1 MNQDLPVSPTSLY
14 LDDKIIFDI
23 DPVKESLEHISSD
36 NKGDA
41 KKEQEPRDDLAI
53 IEVPLNSD
61 DEDNSSI
68 SYRAVPTS
76 ASLERASI
84 SSSSSSSSGSSGSSV
99 SFTEDIIEDE
109 KKGNAQKKK
118 VFLPA
123 METVIRNLG
132 IIQQRSATNNIKK
145 TAESKQAG
153 AAVTKQQQKQENDGV
168 NYTMEIVV
176 DVDMYSSSILNPNI
190 NIKDIPI
197 NNLGPREQEE
207 AGNKLQNIK
216 NNET

>member
-23 DPVKESLEHISSD
+23 DPLKESLEHISSD

-109 KKGNAQKKK
+109 KKGNTQKKK

-153 AAVTKQQQKQENDGV
+153 AAVAKQQQKQENDGV